1 MRLFQLFLS
10 LFLLASA
17 SAQAGE
23 KEVRQALQKNFAGME
38 ISSINKTPYGELYE
52 VVVDGQAAYV
62 TSDGKYLVLGNVIE
76 LATKLNLTAVRNA
89 KLMEVKW
96 STLPLANAIKE
107 VKGNGSRKL
116 AIFSD
121 ADCPYCRK
129 LEPELEKLT
138 NVTIYTFLY
147 PLEGLHPNAV
157 PTSKK
162 IWCEKDRLKA
172 WKGYMLK
179 GEEPKSK
186 GDCTNPVDENVELGA
201 KLKVSGTPTLILE
214 NGQRIPGFVSADK
227 LDPMLTAAAR
237 K

>member
-1 MRLFQLFLS
+1 MRLFHSFLS
-10 LFLLASA
+10 LFLLASV

-23 KEVRQALQKNFAGME
+23 KEIRQALQKNFAGME
-38 ISSINKTPYGELYE
+38 ITSISKTAYGDLYE
-52 VVVDGQAAYV
+52 VVVDGQAAYA
-62 TSDGKYLVLGNVIE
+62 TSDGKFLVLGNVID
-76 LATKLNLTAVRNA
+76 LATKRNLTAERNA

-96 STLPLANAIKE
+96 STLPLDKAIKE

-121 ADCPYCRK
+121 ADCPFCRK
-129 LEPELEKLT
+129 LEPELDKLT

-147 PLEGLHPNAV
+147 PIEGLHPDAV

-172 WKGYMLK
+172 WKAYMLK
-179 GEEPKSK
+179 GEEPKAK
-186 GDCTNPVDENVELGA
+186 GDCANPVDDVIALGA
-201 KLKVSGTPTLILE
+201 KLRVSGTPTIIFE
-214 NGQRIPGFVSADK
+214 NGQRIPGYVPAAKLEQMLSAAGK
-227 LDPMLTAAAR
+227 